1 MAINWT
7 TVFVAAM
14 GSIGTAVVIIVGA
27 AVAWGRVSQQVKD
40 LVARQ
45 DSANGKL
52 ASQAEKD
59 GTLDAKIGVI
69 ENRCIERQQWYS
81 KNDRDHTEIFARIHS
96 LEIGQAALPGKIA
109 DKMDARVKQW
119 RKDFRQDMQRDIRAI
134 FYDLQRGGGRR
145 DVDSAGGTRFEQEQ
159 DK

>member
-52 ASQAEKD
+52 ASKPKTATA
-59 GTLDAKIGVI
+59 TLLFRPGA
-69 ENRCIERQQWYS
+69 RLRS
-81 KNDRDHTEIFARIHS
+81 K
-96 LEIGQAALPGKIA
+96 
-109 DKMDARVKQW
+109 KMA
-119 RKDFRQDMQRDIRAI
+119 
-134 FYDLQRGGGRR
+134 
-145 DVDSAGGTRFEQEQ
+145 
-159 DK
+159 